1 MAEVNGSLNLNS
13 DEVTYT
19 YQNETCEPPRLNSSN
34 YRRGF
39 QGTCGAKDFRL
50 NTDTVNTQLRQTRQL
65 LFRKSKQD
73 FWIFWRMTFSLNR
86 VRHTGSLK
94 KAESITVR

>member
-50 NTDTVNTQLRQTRQL
+50 NTDTVNIQL
-65 LFRKSKQD
+65 KQY
-73 FWIFWRMTFSLNR
+73 
-86 VRHTGSLK
+86 
-94 KAESITVR
+94 KACSARYH